1 MMILQ
6 LLSLSEYNI
15 EEEANESEDKTYDC
29 QRVVKSNRPELKRG
43 YDFHWSTVH
52 WSNFCKQEPNDVNN

>member
-1 MMILQ
+1 MILR
-6 LLSLSEYNI
+6 LLSLSEYDI

-29 QRVVKSNRPELKRG
+29 QRIAKSNNPELKHC

-52 WSNFCKQEPNDVNN
+52 WSNF